1 MQRPWILLATLTV
14 LPALAQGAYLT
25 LSPARVELAAMP
37 GEAFSL
43 TTTLRNEGPR
53 EEAVT
58 VRLASFQVKEDGSV
72 EELPLSGGLCAEL
85 RVIPTAFTLPP
96 GGSLEV
102 RVEGKSPEGEGTLAC
117 LVVFSGGLRIQEKGG
132 VGLQIRPEIGLA
144 LYVTLRGTERPA
156 LRATVGGEGRS
167 LLVLLENPGNVL
179 QRVSG
184 KVEVFSLEGKR
195 VASFSVEELPVW
207 PGGARRL
214 EFEPPEPLPPGEYR
228 VVVILESPYGRYAS
242 EGKWTR

>member
-72 EELPLSGGLCAEL
+72 EELPLSGGALC
-85 RVIPTAFTLPP
+85 
-96 GGSLEV
+96 
-102 RVEGKSPEGEGTLAC
+102 
-117 LVVFSGGLRIQEKGG
+117 
-132 VGLQIRPEIGLA
+132 
-144 LYVTLRGTERPA
+144 
-156 LRATVGGEGRS
+156 
-167 LLVLLENPGNVL
+167 
-179 QRVSG
+179 
-184 KVEVFSLEGKR
+184 
-195 VASFSVEELPVW
+195 
-207 PGGARRL
+207 GA
-214 EFEPPEPLPPGEYR
+214 
-228 VVVILESPYGRYAS
+228 
-242 EGKWTR
+242 